1 MRLEITDLVL
11 RTLDVIGATLIL
23 LLSSPIIVLIA
34 ILIKL
39 DSSGPIVFKQV
50 RVGENGKRFVFYK
63 FRTMYDGAEEMLPV
77 EIENPGRPVVKVK
90 NDPRITCFGRIV
102 RRTLLDELPQL
113 INVLRGEMS
122 LVGPRPV
129 IPVEFERYTE
139 EQKPR
144 LAGKPGMT
152 GLAQISGGTDLPFD
166 KIVKLD
172 KYYLEHRS
180 VRLYLEVLLKT
191 IPWLVSGKGIA

>member
-1 MRLEITDLVL
+1 MRLDITDLTL
-11 RTLDVIGATLIL
+11 RTLDMIGATLVL
-23 LLSSPIIVLIA
+23 LLSSPVIILIA
-34 ILIKL
+34 ILIKR
-39 DSSGPIVFKQV
+39 DSPGPVVFKQA
-50 RVGENGKRFVFYK
+50 RVGENGTRFVFYK
-63 FRTMYDGAEEMLPV
+63 FRTMCNGAQEMLPV

-90 NDPRITCFGRIV
+90 NDPRITCVGGIL

-113 INVLRGEMS
+113 INVLKGEMS

-129 IPVEFERYTE
+129 MPVEFERYTQ
-139 EQKPR
+139 EQKLR

-166 KIVKLD
+166 KIVELD

-180 VRLYLEVLLKT
+180 VRLYLEILIKT
-191 IPWLVSGKGIA
+191 IPWLISGKGIV

>member
-1 MRLEITDLVL
+1 MRLDITDLTL
-11 RTLDVIGATLIL
+11 RTLDMIGATLVL
-23 LLSSPIIVLIA
+23 LLSSPVIILIA
-34 ILIKL
+34 ILLKR
-39 DSSGPIVFKQV
+39 DSPGPVVFKQA
-50 RVGENGKRFVFYK
+50 RVGENGTRFVFYK
-63 FRTMYDGAEEMLPV
+63 FRTMCNGAQEMLPV

-90 NDPRITCFGRIV
+90 NDPRITCVGGIL

-113 INVLRGEMS
+113 INVLKGEMS

-129 IPVEFERYTE
+129 MPVEFERYTQ
-139 EQKPR
+139 EQKLR

-166 KIVKLD
+166 KIVELD

-180 VRLYLEVLLKT
+180 VRLYLEILIKT
-191 IPWLVSGKGIA
+191 IPWLISGKGIV